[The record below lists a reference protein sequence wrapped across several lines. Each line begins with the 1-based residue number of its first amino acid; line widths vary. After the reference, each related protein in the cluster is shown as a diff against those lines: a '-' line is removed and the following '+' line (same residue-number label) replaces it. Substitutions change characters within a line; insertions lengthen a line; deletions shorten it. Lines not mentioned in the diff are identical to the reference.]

1 MNQNKKIKK
10 ILLKARKQ
18 VFGEM
23 LGNNA
28 SLFQGEG
35 FEFTE
40 LREYVYGDDVRKIDW
55 KTTAKLG
62 KPFVKIYREERELNV
77 VTAVMMGGSCYFGT
91 VKQKSEIMSELV
103 ALIGFSAVKNS
114 DLFSNI
120 IFADKLY
127 TMNKPHKKFFAIQ
140 EAVAQLENFEML
152 GKKSDYKLFT
162 DILYKRIK
170 RKSLLFIISD
180 FVGEVD
186 LGLLSKKH
194 DVVALIVRDRFEEKP
209 LELGYLRVL
218 DMESKKSFEGNIG
231 KSELK
236 AYQQALHL
244 NDEKLLAHFKKN
256 AVRYTK
262 VYTNDEPYLKL
273 AGLLGGGR

>member
-1 MNQNKKIKK
+1 MSKKTKK

-62 KPFVKIYREERELNV
+62 KPFIKIYREERELNV
-77 VTAVMMGGSCYFGT
+77 VTALMLGGSCYFGT
-91 VKQKSEIMSELV
+91 TKQKSEVMAELV
-103 ALIGFSAVKNS
+103 ALLGFASVKNS
-114 DLFSNI
+114 DLFSHI
-120 IFADKLY
+120 LFADRLY
-127 TMNKPHKKFFAIQ
+127 SMSKPSKKFFAV
-140 EAVAQLENFEML
+140 EDAVQQIEKFELL
-152 GKKSDYKLFT
+152 GKESAYKAFS
-162 DILYKRIK
+162 DILYSRLK

-186 LGLLSKKH
+186 LALLSKKH
-194 DVVALIVRDRFEEKP
+194 DVVALMVRDKFEEKP
-209 LELGYLRVL
+209 SELGYIRLM
-218 DMESKKSFEGNIG
+218 DMESNRAFEGVFEENER
-231 KSELK
+231 SLYE
-236 AYQQALHL
+236 QALFE
-244 NDEKLLAHFKKN
+244 NDEKIYAHFKKN
-256 AVRYTK
+256 AIRYVK
-262 VYTNDEPYLKL
+262 LYTDEDPYLKL
-273 AGLLGGGR
+273 AKLLRR